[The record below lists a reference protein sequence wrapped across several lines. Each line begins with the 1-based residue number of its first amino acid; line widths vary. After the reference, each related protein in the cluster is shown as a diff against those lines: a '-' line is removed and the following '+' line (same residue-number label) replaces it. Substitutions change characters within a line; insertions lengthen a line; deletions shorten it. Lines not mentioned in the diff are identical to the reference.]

1 MRPDV
6 GHGMA
11 WRRAKDRIVT
21 VCLLLAT
28 GAVVVPLV
36 SVLYVTARNGIAAWN
51 WAFFTQVP
59 AAVGAS
65 GGGVGNAIAGTAL
78 LVILALLVAAPVAL
92 LAGVHLSEFGRDGAF
107 AHAVRVVSD
116 ALMGIPTIVLGIFVY
131 AVVVVPM
138 GHFSALAGAVAL
150 ALILVPTVVR
160 VTEDMLRLV
169 PPELRDAGLALGVP
183 EWRVITSVVL
193 RAAFPGILT
202 GIALGV
208 ARIAGETAPL
218 LFTAFGNP
226 NWALDPL
233 QPVSALPLQVF
244 LYAISPYADLHQ
256 KAWGA
261 ALLLILFVACG
272 NGLARA
278 YTHGR
283 KVG

>member
-1 MRPDV
+1 MPPDA
-6 GHGMA
+6 GRWTA
-11 WRRAKDRIVT
+11 WRRVQERAVT
-21 VCLLLAT
+21 LCLLLAT
-28 GAVVVPLV
+28 GVVLVPV
-36 SVLYVTARNGIAAWN
+36 ASVLYVTVRNGIAAWN

-78 LVILALLVAAPVAL
+78 LVMLALFVAAPVGL
-92 LAGVHLSEFGRDGAF
+92 MAGVYLSEFGREGGF
-107 AHAVRVVSD
+107 PRAVRVVND
-116 ALMGIPTIVLGIFVY
+116 ALMGVPTIVLGIFVY
-131 AVVVVPM
+131 AAVVVPM
-138 GHFSALAGAVAL
+138 GHFSALAGSVAL
-150 ALILVPTVVR
+150 ALILIPTVVR
-160 VTEDMLRLV
+160 VTEDMLRMV

-183 EWRVITSVVL
+183 EWRVITSIVL

-226 NWALDPL
+226 NWALNPL

-244 LYAISPYADLHQ
+244 LDAVSPYADLQQ

-261 ALLLILFVACG
+261 ALLLIVIVACG
-272 NGLARA
+272 NGFARA
-278 YTHGR
+278 YTYGR